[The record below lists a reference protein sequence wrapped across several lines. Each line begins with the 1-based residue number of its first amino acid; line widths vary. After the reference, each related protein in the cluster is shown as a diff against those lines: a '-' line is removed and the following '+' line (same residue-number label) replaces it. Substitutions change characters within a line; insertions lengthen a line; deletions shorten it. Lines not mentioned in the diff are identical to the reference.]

1 MIKYYEINEQ
11 TAKLANNINSLNI
24 YVEGSA
30 TKEYR
35 NLVDNVYKTVE
46 KISEEKPH
54 LAEKAEGM
62 ADRYSRKLAEYYNA
76 YYRNEASCPSILVSG
91 RANFPVRKKEKQ
103 NNRRESLNKEWRYLN
118 DYVKK
123 IENLLTMR
131 QPILSNDEKAIEL
144 LRDKIEKLE
153 AEQAKMKAVNAYY
166 RKNKT
171 LEGCSELTA
180 KQIKEIELSM
190 EDSFNYEKK
199 PFMSFQLSNNNAVI
213 RNTKKRLEKLLRV
226 KEDGTCEKENRF
238 FKVVENT
245 ELMRLQLIFE
255 GKPEPE
261 VRGILKSNGFKW
273 SPRNMCWQRQLTE
286 NAGISVKRVIDE
298 LENLEINQQSEP
310 ETAV

>member
-1 MIKYYEINEQ
+1 LPKYYEINEE
-11 TAKLANNINSLNI
+11 TAKAANMANSFRDYI
-24 YVEGSA
+24 AGSA
-30 TKEYR
+30 AEIYQ
-35 NLVDNVYKTVE
+35 NYVDHIYEVLERIK
-46 KISEEKPH
+46 EEKPH

-91 RANFPVRKKEKQ
+91 RANFPVREKEKQ
-103 NNRRESLNKEWRYLN
+103 NRRRESLNKEWRYLEG
-118 DYVKK
+118 YAKK
-123 IENLLTMR
+123 IENLLTME
-131 QPILSNDEKAIEL
+131 QPILSSDENAIEL
-144 LRDKIEKLE
+144 LRDKINKLE

-171 LEGCSELTA
+171 LDGCPELTS
-180 KQIKEIELSM
+180 KQIEILKAEMIS
-190 EDSFNYEKK
+190 NYHYENK

-213 RNTKKRLEKLLRV
+213 KNTKKRLDELLRV

-261 VRGILKSNGFKW
+261 VRDILKSNGFKW
-273 SPRNMCWQRQLTE
+273 SPKNVCWQRQLTE
-286 NAGISVKRVIDE
+286 NAKYSAEKVFRE
-298 LENLEINQQSEP
+298 LERNEAEL
-310 ETAV
+310 